1 MVPLLFVG
9 TSLAYLLLAVPAGRL
24 ADRFGRGRVFLA
36 GHVLA
41 AAVCGLLFLPT
52 VSMASIAVTLALFGG
67 YYAATDGVL
76 VAMASA
82 IVDPAQRTSGLALLT
97 TATSL
102 SRLVSSVVF
111 GALWMWFGPSSATGL
126 FGCALIGG
134 ALTGAFVLK
143 RVESQSSNESKL
155 L

>member
-1 MVPLLFVG
+1 
-9 TSLAYLLLAVPAGRL
+9 
-24 ADRFGRGRVFLA
+24 VFLA

-41 AAVCGLLFLPT
+41 AAVCATLFLPT
-52 VSMASIAVTLALFGG
+52 VSTASIALTLVLFGG

-82 IVDPAQRTSGLALLT
+82 IVEPSQRTSGLALLT

-111 GALWMWFGPSSATGL
+111 GAVWMWFGPSSATGL
-126 FGCALIGG
+126 FGWALIGG